1 MVYSPEKFPP
11 STPEKFEAKE
21 EKEII
26 NLIGK
31 DKTLRGQYFEIRE
44 KLEREEIPSEER
56 KEVTKRAKEI
66 NKELEPVVKELDEKS
81 RNLYSEIMDIPV
93 KNKKEWIDEQWNKKV
108 ERNKKVL
115 EETEKK
121 LKETKDIDPLIR
133 NYLKERIEQKRIE
146 LGVEVKPELE
156 KKEIPKEK
164 PEIKKE

>member
-93 KNKKEWIDEQWNKKV
+93 KKKKEWIDE
-108 ERNKKVL
+108 
-115 EETEKK
+115 
-121 LKETKDIDPLIR
+121 
-133 NYLKERIEQKRIE
+133 
-146 LGVEVKPELE
+146 
-156 KKEIPKEK
+156 
-164 PEIKKE
+164 